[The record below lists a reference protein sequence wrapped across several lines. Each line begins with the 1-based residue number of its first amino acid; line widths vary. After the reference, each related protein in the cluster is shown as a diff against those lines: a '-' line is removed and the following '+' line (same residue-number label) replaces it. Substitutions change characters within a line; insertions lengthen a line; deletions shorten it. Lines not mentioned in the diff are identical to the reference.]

1 MFFPSYER
9 LGGADMSGA
18 YRRVLDGTIL
28 MVVEFK
34 TERRG
39 RDVIDYS
46 VVLVVEVDGRT
57 ETVRLYDGTHGEN
70 ELHRYTQDGGKQA
83 SEVFDR
89 GTLGAGMRAAIEQIK
104 HGYEE
109 MIDGWHRA

>member
-1 MFFPSYER
+1 MPAE
-9 LGGADMSGA
+9 MSGA
-18 YRRVLDGTIL
+18 YERVLDRAVL
-28 MVVEFK
+28 MYVEFK

-46 VVLVVEVDGRT
+46 VVLVVEESGRR
-57 ETVRLYDGTHGEN
+57 ETVRLYDGAHGEN
-70 ELHRYTQDGGKQA
+70 ELHRYTRNDGKQGA
-83 SEVFDR
+83 EVFNRD
-89 GTLGAGMRAAIEQIK
+89 TLGTGMRAAIEEIK